1 MSYKKNS
8 EQQLKELKSKI
19 SEQKSFTKETKFFF
33 FNKETDKNSG
43 AEKVNDCDREYIREV
58 RKRGRKIKIGN
69 YDPEDKSV
77 EMTLKSKEKL
87 RCLKSKETP

>member
-33 FNKETDKNSG
+33 LTKKQTKILELKKSMTVIENTLEKSGKE
-43 AEKVNDCDREYIREV
+43 AER
-58 RKRGRKIKIGN
+58 
-69 YDPEDKSV
+69 
-77 EMTLKSKEKL
+77 
-87 RCLKSKETP
+87 

>member
-1 MSYKKNS
+1 MNRRSHLPKRLN
-8 EQQLKELKSKI
+8 
-19 SEQKSFTKETKFFF
+19 FF

-43 AEKVNDCDREYIREV
+43 AEKVNDCDREYIREL
-58 RKRGRKIKIGN
+58 RKRGRKIKIRN
-69 YDPEDKSV
+69 YDPEDKNV

>member
-19 SEQKSFTKETKFFF
+19 NEQKSFTKETKFF

-69 YDPEDKSV
+69 YDPEDKNV